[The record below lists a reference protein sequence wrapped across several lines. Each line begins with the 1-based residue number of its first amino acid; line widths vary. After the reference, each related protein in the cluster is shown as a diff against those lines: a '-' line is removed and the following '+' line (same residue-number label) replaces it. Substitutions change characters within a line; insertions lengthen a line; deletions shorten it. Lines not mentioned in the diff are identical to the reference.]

1 MKRLLFLCFL
11 LLPLPA
17 LAGDALVTSEVS
29 VDVTGKD
36 AADARIQAM
45 AKGEVSALSE
55 LLSKLTTPDQAQEIV
70 ASLDARKISA
80 LVRGVEVLDEKI
92 AADRY
97 RARLIVSFDAD
108 EISSLV
114 GKIAAS
120 GGQEDVIVNT
130 GAFLILPLLEEDTS
144 RLLWESDNLWANTW
158 RRIALET
165 TSGDIIVAYGDSND
179 SGIITAKNISSATY
193 SVLAPLA
200 VRYGVTDM
208 LIVEARLSKSPD
220 LVLNVVKR
228 RINRVRNEI
237 HMLTYRAD
245 PQETKEAL
253 LIRAAQDI
261 ASSTQSQKSEE
272 AAIARTTSGGERSK
286 IMVLASISTLRAWTD
301 IRARLTAMP
310 MVDRIE
316 LVAMSPQ
323 QVDMVLHYRG
333 QQDSLATAIEAQKL
347 RLNKTNPSYWVI
359 SRD

>member
-1 MKRLLFLCFL
+1 
-11 LLPLPA
+11 
-17 LAGDALVTSEVS
+17 
-29 VDVTGKD
+29 
-36 AADARIQAM
+36 
-45 AKGEVSALSE
+45 
-55 LLSKLTTPDQAQEIV
+55 
-70 ASLDARKISA
+70 
-80 LVRGVEVLDEKI
+80 
-92 AADRY
+92 
-97 RARLIVSFDAD
+97 
-108 EISSLV
+108 
-114 GKIAAS
+114 
-120 GGQEDVIVNT
+120 
-130 GAFLILPLLEEDTS
+130 
-144 RLLWESDNLWANTW
+144 
-158 RRIALET
+158 
-165 TSGDIIVAYGDSND
+165 
-179 SGIITAKNISSATY
+179 
-193 SVLAPLA
+193 
-200 VRYGVTDM
+200 M